1 MDYIYM
7 QISIQAVAILSP
19 ISGNVICTLVNVV
32 SFAEQPALSVLSL
45 PKLWLYFPLYK
56 INGEKL

>member
-32 SFAEQPALSVLSL
+32 SFAEQPALFCPYRNFGYTFLYI
-45 PKLWLYFPLYK
+45 KLMVK
-56 INGEKL
+56 NCK

>member
-1 MDYIYM
+1 M